1 MPDIDGLSRRYE
13 VLARELLSVAR
24 EGKRMLVVTHIDA
37 DGLASG
43 AMAFAALKRLGADV
57 VLRTIPDLDRRA
69 IAELKEQKYDFF
81 LFTDLGSTL
90 VRDLVDAFDG
100 RFLLIDHHQLAE
112 QDADRPEVVNA
123 WQYGMDGGREAC
135 SSSMASMFARAFEG
149 GDDELSYLAVVGALS
164 DRQDVGQGRS
174 LLGLNRVALEL
185 AQKAGLVSV
194 SKDLLFTGRETRPVH
209 EAIALTSSPFLPGVS
224 GNKDAVLAAL
234 LQAGVVLR
242 EQGRWRA
249 ISDLTQEEKMKIT
262 EVVAS
267 LISAS
272 GGATDALASL
282 VGDVYSLELED
293 RFTPLRD
300 AREFGTLLN
309 ACGRMGKPDIGLA
322 LCLGD
327 RGEALKA
334 ALKILTDYRS
344 SLSKALD
351 GVQAQATRVEEHGG
365 VVLIRGAGL
374 VDEKLLGP
382 VASILTS
389 SLRFKDKVVV
399 AMTDSSEGQSKISCR
414 LGDSYSGS
422 VNLGIVMKEAA
433 DAVKGVGGGHAAAAG
448 AKIPSTEVESFAKLV
463 LEKIVAP

>member
-1 MPDIDGLSRRYE
+1 MLDLDGLSRRYE
-13 VLARELLSVAR
+13 VLAGELLKIVR
-24 EGKRMLVVTHIDA
+24 EGKRLLVVTHIDA

-43 AMAFAALKRLGADV
+43 AMAFAALRRQGADV
-57 VLRTIPDLDRRA
+57 VLRTVPDLDRRA
-69 IAELKEQKYDFF
+69 IAELKEQEYDFY
-81 LFTDLGSTL
+81 LLTDLGSSL
-90 VRDLVDAFDG
+90 VSDLEDAFDG
-100 RFLLIDHHQLAE
+100 RFLLIDHHQLGE
-112 QDADRPEVVNA
+112 KDVGRPEVVNA
-123 WQYGMDGGREAC
+123 WQYGMDGGKDAC
-135 SSSMASMFARAFEG
+135 SSSMASMFARAFGEV
-149 GDDELSYLAVVGALS
+149 DDLSYLAVVGALA
-164 DRQDVGQGRS
+164 DRQDVGEGRS
-174 LLGLNRVALEL
+174 LVGLNRVALEL
-185 AQKAGLVSV
+185 AQKAGLVRV
-194 SKDLLFTGRETRPVH
+194 SKDLLFSGRETRPVH

-224 GNKDAVLAAL
+224 GSKDAVLAAL

-249 ISDLTQEEKMKIT
+249 ISELTQEEKMKIM

-267 LISAS
+267 LISAG

-309 ACGRMGKPDIGLA
+309 ACGRMGESGIGLA

-334 ALKILTDYRS
+334 ALRILADYRL

-351 GVQAQATRVEEHGG
+351 GVLAQATRVEEHGG

-374 VDEKLLGP
+374 IDEKLLGP

-389 SLRFKDKVVV
+389 SLRFKDKVIV
-399 AMTDSSEGQSKISCR
+399 AMTDSGEGQLKISCR

-422 VNLGIVMKEAA
+422 ANLGIVMKEAA
-433 DAVKGVGGGHAAAAG
+433 DAVNGVGGGHGSAAG
-448 AKIPSTEVESFAKLV
+448 AKIPSMQAEPFTKLV
-463 LEKIVAP
+463 LEKMVAP